1 MERDA
6 RLRLELVDV
15 YGKRLDERVDVI
27 LRHTE
32 LSDVVGARNIS
43 ARSRFAIKNLFGPP
57 RGLYRAFIDPPSYL
71 PVTTMINMSKSGD
84 NDRVFVFAVDS
95 EKVLRVRFPNWAD
108 LTDGRKLLEESKKVL
123 GFEGKSGRELY
134 ESLDDIR
141 RAGLLNILA
150 KARRVGLGAGARV
163 IDFLQELREI
173 RGDRFYVSV
182 PHALREHVR
191 NAMLAGAFAEAPST
205 LHRPPEQG
213 FTAAGSFKT
222 PDRYGN
228 LQITFFARAEEWVA
242 DIDIDD
248 ANGLE
253 HVFQVLRN
261 SITGSPTHPYNI
273 QQILIKEQEID
284 PGYELI
290 VREPAARAAVTA

>member
-15 YGKRLDERVDVI
+15 YGKRLQENVDVI

-32 LSDVVGARNIS
+32 LSDVVGARNVS
-43 ARSRFAIKNLFGPP
+43 ARSRFTIKNLYGPP

-71 PVTTMINMSKSGD
+71 PVTSMINMSRSGD

-95 EKVLRVRFPNWAD
+95 EKVLRVQFPNWVELKDAH
-108 LTDGRKLLEESKKVL
+108 KLLDDSKQVL
-123 GFEGKSGRELY
+123 GHVGVSGRDLY
-134 ESLDDIR
+134 EKLDDIP

-150 KARRVGLGAGARV
+150 KARRVGLGAAGRV

-173 RGDRFYVSV
+173 RGDRFYVRV
-182 PHALREHVR
+182 PHVLREHVKD
-191 NAMLAGAFAEAPST
+191 AMLRGVFTEASGA
-205 LHRPPEQG
+205 LHRPPEG
-213 FTAAGSFKT
+213 FTSADSFKT
-222 PDRYGN
+222 TDRYGN
-228 LQITFFARAEEWVA
+228 LQITFFARGDEWVA

-253 HVFQVLRN
+253 HVFQVVRN
-261 SITGSPTHPYNI
+261 SVTGRPTHPYNI

-290 VREPAARAAVTA
+290 VREPAARAAVSA